1 MPEQTTQDSIKH
13 KDFVKQLAL
22 HSGLYQKEVE
32 DVLHSLAVALAQY
45 LAQGA
50 SVSIKGIGI
59 FYTKQTASRVLKS
72 PLKGIE
78 YKLESKTV
86 CKFKPDAMLRNVVN
100 QKP

>member
-1 MPEQTTQDSIKH
+1 MKLNLEPIKH
-13 KDFVKQLAL
+13 KDLVKQLAL

-32 DVLHSLAVALAQY
+32 DLLHSLAVTLAQN

-50 SVSIKGIGI
+50 SVSIKGIGS
-59 FYTKQTASRVLKS
+59 FYTKQTSPRVLKS

-86 CKFKPDAMLRNVVN
+86 CKFKPDSMIRNVLN
-100 QKP
+100 KKP